1 MSRPATKE
9 DLLKQAEESFEKLL
23 ALIAEKESK

>member
-1 MSRPATKE
+1 MPRPTTKA

-23 ALIAEKESK
+23 ALVEEQS